1 MITILFELLSK
12 YCLEI
17 VYEISDDLIQY
28 SGDIDDFSSEL
39 YKGSPIKEDLKEEFV
54 RQRLATKL
62 ESRLLHNT
70 MEAGSHIINW
80 KKIKVEKE
88 YPNTPSKKCDIFLQ
102 GNTADSK
109 LYSGRYVYNQED
121 KRDVWIEIKF
131 LTPVYS
137 TGTVNRAK
145 IINDLLRLY
154 YNLKDYRTNIWF
166 TERYFILFLL
176 CGQYGSNKMGISNF
190 LGGDNRLLEVFFP
203 PDLNVEM
210 SGPLNLKEC
219 VKENINFSSFK
230 EALDDNIKS
239 IIEEGMD
246 IERIYLDRKYITPIP
261 FFKDITYENS
271 NKALFCY
278 ILNIRGYQEPHRALI
293 NN

>member
-1 MITILFELLSK
+1 MLFELLSK

-17 VYEISDDLIQY
+17 VYEISDDLNQH
-28 SGDIDDFSSEL
+28 SSDLDDFSSDL
-39 YKGSPIKEDLKEEFV
+39 YKNSPIKEDLKEEFV

-62 ESRLLHNT
+62 ESRLINNT

-88 YPNTPSKKCDIFLQ
+88 YPKAPSKKCDIFLQ

-109 LYSGRYVYNQED
+109 MYSGRYVYNQED
-121 KRDVWIEIKF
+121 KRDIWIEIKF
-131 LTPVYS
+131 LTPIYS
-137 TGTVNRAK
+137 TGTTNRAK

-154 YNLKDYRTNIWF
+154 YYLKDYRTKIWF

-176 CGQYGSNKMGISNF
+176 CGQYGSSKMSIPNF

-219 VKENINFSSFK
+219 VEENINLSSFK
-230 EALDDNIKS
+230 DALDDKIKS
-239 IIEEGMD
+239 IIDEGMD

-261 FFKDITYENS
+261 FFKDITFENS

-278 ILNIRGYQEPHRALI
+278 VLNIRGYQEPHRALI
-293 NN
+293 NE